1 MDGGDDLGV
10 KDIVITARPHDV
22 EVTGPKARGPRPQVW
37 SAKDGRL
44 VDADQQ
50 IAVFQDVSMRVDV
63 APAPANPPL
72 HYQWTV
78 SPDGCSI
85 GNPISQEPTFNC
97 SQAGSYTASVAAR
110 DHVGAMLGTGTG
122 SIVITLAQAGGPAGP
137 AQPDTAKRET
147 ARRLRAEGQALQQ
160 QGKLREA
167 IAKYRE
173 SLTYVPDPALEAY
186 IAQVEAAAAK
196 QEQAAQPSA
205 AQAAQQGG
213 AKRETARRLRAEGQ
227 AMQQQGRLR
236 DAIAK
241 YEESLTYVPDPALE
255 SYIGQVGAEAAK
267 QERAAQQ
274 AAAQIAQQAVAQQ
287 EQARRATAQRLRSEG
302 AALQQ
307 QGRLREAIAKYRESL
322 SYLPDSAVESIIGQA
337 EAEAAKRDRAAA
349 QATPQPPQSPPPAQ
363 STPAPAN
370 RSAPATAAPSPPAPR
385 PALPPVQAPA
395 PKPEPKAAPTPEP
408 TPAPRAEPQGC
419 SLSGEWSASY
429 EGTTMTLSLTQR
441 EAGVQGTLSIADAEI
456 GSGSAPARG
465 SVSGTSVR
473 ITAANPDGEMVIAG
487 SVTADCRTLNMTMSL
502 EGESH
507 PVTFRRK

>member
-1 MDGGDDLGV
+1 
-10 KDIVITARPHDV
+10 
-22 EVTGPKARGPRPQVW
+22 
-37 SAKDGRL
+37 
-44 VDADQQ
+44 
-50 IAVFQDVSMRVDV
+50 V

-72 HYQWTV
+72 HFQWSV

-97 SQAGSYTASVAAR
+97 SQPGSYTASVAVR
-110 DHVGAMLGTGTG
+110 DHLGATLGTGTG
-122 SIVITLAQAGGPAGP
+122 SIAITLSQAGGPAGP
-137 AQPDTAKRET
+137 SQSDTAKRET

-196 QEQAAQPSA
+196 QDQAAQPSA

-213 AKRETARRLRAEGQ
+213 AKRDTARRLRAEGQ
-227 AMQQQGRLR
+227 ALQQQSRLR
-236 DAIAK
+236 EAIAK
-241 YEESLTYVPDPALE
+241 YRESLTYVPDPALE
-255 SYIGQVGAEAAK
+255 SYIGQVEAESAK

-322 SYLPDSAVESIIGQA
+322 PYFPDSAVESIIGQL

-349 QATPQPPQSPPPAQ
+349 QAAPPPPPQSPPPAQ
-363 STPAPAN
+363 STPAPANRSAPATAAPSPPAPAN

-395 PKPEPKAAPTPEP
+395 PKPDPKPDPKPT
-408 TPAPRAEPQGC
+408 PRAEPQGC

-429 EGTTMTLSLTQR
+429 EGTTITLSLTQR

-473 ITAANPDGEMVIAG
+473 ITATNPDGEMVIAG
-487 SVTADCRTLNMTMSL
+487 SVTADCRTLNMTISV